1 MKPAELREHI
11 LKLRIEYDENII
23 KIQIDLDYVDYGEKI
38 RNKFKDNKFSFKQ
51 NIKFL
56 ME

>member
-11 LKLRIEYDENII
+11 LKLRKEYDENII

-38 RNKFKDNKFSFKQ
+38 RNKLKDNKFSFKQ